1 MLIEIMS
8 SINGGYFEFKILHS
22 SQNIFG
28 ESINK
33 KKEIIQDKF
42 SVIHI

>member
-1 MLIEIMS
+1 MLIEIIS

-22 SQNIFG
+22 SQNIFR